1 MTARSR
7 RFAPALS
14 GLLVSAVAA
23 TAFATP
29 AQAAEAVAP
38 NACKYMIDGYW
49 RSLDI
54 RMAGSAAPVY
64 VPPGAGFK
72 LQGMAVAAAFPE
84 WIAEYG
90 YNLGLLSA
98 GSNRVPADVWV
109 AVAGRGSAQG
119 VQVLKASVT
128 AETTITARAGQQYGG
143 STPLS
148 VTVALPESVWT
159 APTEE
164 GGRVTFDQAPPG
176 TLPPIPGRNG
186 GAAYQPTGSI
196 FIRAALSNS
205 TVFDLD
211 CQPGRGSTDGNS
223 FTTTAAPPFEI
234 AYVDPNAEATGIA
247 APVVASPLTSLTAKS
262 LKPNRSR
269 SSVAIKLRNPGLI
282 AADGQVRITTAGKER
297 TSAKGKAR
305 TLTLS
310 TWKGY
315 RVASGK
321 TGTVKLMLSSNARQ
335 LLKLKKSVK
344 VKVAV
349 RAATGKKSSAGKAL
363 YGKPATTTVTLK
375 R

>member
-7 RFAPALS
+7 RLAPALS
-14 GLLVSAVAA
+14 GLLVTAVAA

-29 AQAAEAVAP
+29 SRAAEAVAP

-54 RMAGSAAPVY
+54 RMAGTAAPVY

-72 LQGMAVAAAFPE
+72 LQGMAVAAAFPD

-98 GSNRVPADVWV
+98 GPNRVPAEVWI

-119 VQVLKASVT
+119 TQVLKAAVT
-128 AETTITARAGQQYGG
+128 AETAITARDGQQFGG
-143 STPLS
+143 ATPLA
-148 VTVALPESVWT
+148 VTVPLPESVWT
-159 APTEE
+159 APTDE
-164 GGRVTFDQAPPG
+164 GGRVTFEQAPPG

-223 FTTTAAPPFEI
+223 FSTQAAPPFEL
-234 AYVDPNAEATGIA
+234 AYVDPNAEATGVE
-247 APVVASPLTSLTAKS
+247 APVVVSPRTTLNAKS
-262 LKPNRSR
+262 LKTNGQRT
-269 SSVAIKLRNPGLI
+269 SVAVKLRNPGLI
-282 AADGQVRITTAGKER
+282 AADGQVRIATAGKER
-297 TSAKGKAR
+297 TTAKGKAR
-305 TLTLS
+305 ALTLTS
-310 TWKGY
+310 WKTY

-321 TGTVKLMLSSNARQ
+321 TGTVRLQLSKNARA

-344 VKVAV
+344 VKLSL
-349 RAATGKKSSAGKAL
+349 RAATGRRNSADKPIYGKA
-363 YGKPATTTVTLK
+363 ATTTVTLK

>member
-72 LQGMAVAAAFPE
+72 LQGMAVAAAFPD

-90 YNLGLLSA
+90 YNLGLLNA
-98 GSNRVPADVWV
+98 GSNRVPAEVWV

-128 AETTITARAGQQYGG
+128 AETTITARDGQQFGG
-143 STPLS
+143 ATPLS
-148 VTVALPESVWT
+148 VTVPLPESVWT

-176 TLPPIPGRNG
+176 TLPAIPGRNG

-223 FTTTAAPPFEI
+223 FTTAAAPPFEI

-247 APVVASPLTSLTAKS
+247 APVVASPLTIPTAKS
-262 LKPNRSR
+262 LKTNRGR
-269 SSVAIKLRNPGLI
+269 SSVAVKLRNPGLI

-310 TWKGY
+310 PWKSY

-321 TGTVKLMLSSNARQ
+321 TGTVKLKLSPSTRQ

-363 YGKPATTTVTLK
+363 YGKPTTTTVTLK

>member
-7 RFAPALS
+7 RLAPALS
-14 GLLVSAVAA
+14 GLLASAACAA
-23 TAFATP
+23 ALATP
-29 AQAAEAVAP
+29 TQAAEAVAP

-72 LQGMAVAAAFPE
+72 LQGMAVAAAFPD

-90 YNLGLLSA
+90 YNLGLLGA
-98 GSNRVPADVWV
+98 GANRVPADVWV

-128 AETTITARAGQQYGG
+128 AETTVTARDGQQFGG
-143 STPLS
+143 ATPLS
-148 VTVALPESVWT
+148 VRVNLPDSVWT

-223 FTTTAAPPFEI
+223 FSTATAPPFEI
-234 AYVDPNAEATGIA
+234 AYVDPNAEATGVE
-247 APVVASPLTSLTAKS
+247 APVVASPLTTPTSKS

-269 SSVAIKLRNPGLI
+269 SSVPIKLRNPGLI
-282 AADGQVRITTAGKER
+282 TADGLVRITTAGKQR

-310 TWKGY
+310 AWKSY
-315 RVASGK
+315 RVTAGR
-321 TGTVKLMLSSNARQ
+321 TGTVQLKLSADARK
-335 LLKLKKSVK
+335 LLKLQKSVK
-344 VKVAV
+344 VRIAV
-349 RAATGKKSSAGKAL
+349 RAATGRTNSSDKPI
-363 YGKPATTTVTLK
+363 YGKPTTTTVTLK

>member
-7 RFAPALS
+7 RLAPALS
-14 GLLVSAVAA
+14 GLLVSTVAA

-29 AQAAEAVAP
+29 SQAAEAVAP

-64 VPPGAGFK
+64 VPPGAGFR
-72 LQGMAVAAAFPE
+72 LQGMAVAAGFPE

-119 VQVLKASVT
+119 VQVVKASVT

-143 STPLS
+143 STPLA

-223 FTTTAAPPFEI
+223 FTTTTAPPFEI
-234 AYVDPNAEATGIA
+234 AYVDPNAEATGIE
-247 APVVASPLTSLTAKS
+247 APVVASPLTTLTAKS
-262 LKPNRSR
+262 LKPNRGR
-269 SSVAIKLRNPGLI
+269 SSVAVKLRNPGLI
-282 AADGQVRITTAGKER
+282 AADGQVRITTASKER
-297 TSAKGKAR
+297 TSATGKAR

-310 TWKGY
+310 SWKTY
-315 RVASGK
+315 RVAKGK
-321 TGTVKLMLSSNARQ
+321 TGTVKLKLSPDARK

-349 RAATGKKSSAGKAL
+349 RAATGKKNSAGKPL
-363 YGKPATTTVTLK
+363 YGKATMTTVTLK

>member
-1 MTARSR
+1 MPARSR
-7 RFAPALS
+7 RLAPALS

-29 AQAAEAVAP
+29 SRAAEAISP

-49 RSLDI
+49 RSLDL

-72 LQGMAVAAAFPE
+72 LQGMAVAAAFPD

-90 YNLGLLSA
+90 FNLGLLNA

-128 AETTITARAGQQYGG
+128 AETTITARDGQQFGG
-143 STPLS
+143 ATPLA
-148 VTVALPESVWT
+148 VTVGLPDSVWT

-186 GAAYQPTGSI
+186 GAAYQPSGSI

-223 FTTTAAPPFEI
+223 FSTTTAPPFEI
-234 AYVDPNAEATGIA
+234 AYVDPNAEATGIE
-247 APVVASPLTSLTAKS
+247 APVVASPRTTPTAKS
-262 LKPNRSR
+262 LKPNRGR
-269 SSVAIKLRNPGLI
+269 TSVAVKLRNPGLI
-282 AADGQVRITTAGKER
+282 AADGQVRITTAGKQR

-305 TLTLS
+305 TLNLS
-310 TWKGY
+310 SWKTY
-315 RVASGK
+315 RVSAGK
-321 TGTVKLMLSSNARQ
+321 SGTVKLKLSSDARK

-344 VKVAV
+344 VKVAL
-349 RAATGKKSSAGKAL
+349 RAATGRTNSSDKPI
-363 YGKPATTTVTLK
+363 YGKATTTAVTLK